1 LRLTTFK
8 ISKYLL
14 AGGFNTAVTYFLF
27 ILLIKIGIQ
36 YKLALTLD
44 YAVGLILGY
53 LLNKYWVFNKNEKVQ
68 SLIKYLLS
76 YILIFLVN
84 LILLWFSIEFC
95 KANAIF
101 SQLLIILIISII
113 GFVFQNFWVFTNKKI
128 KWRSR

>member
-1 LRLTTFK
+1 
-8 ISKYLL
+8 L

-128 KWRSR
+128 KLKK

>member
-1 LRLTTFK
+1 MRLTTFK

-128 KWRSR
+128 KLKK